1 MHIMVEMLLV
11 KRLNRIANCTS
22 SENKASDRLGIP
34 LTTIVRIIRDVK
46 IMTSTV
52 MIIDENSNSENVE
65 NLFFIISS
73 EFRIRSFARSV

>member
-1 MHIMVEMLLV
+1 
-11 KRLNRIANCTS
+11 
-22 SENKASDRLGIP
+22 
-34 LTTIVRIIRDVK
+34 
-46 IMTSTV
+46 MTSTV